1 MADKINILLL
11 GNGGREHA
19 LAWAINKS
27 SLTEK
32 LFIAP
37 GNPGTAECGT
47 NVPEL
52 KASDFDSV
60 LKFVE
65 DNTVDLV
72 VVGPEQPLVDGITD
86 FLESKGHAVFGPTKV
101 AAQLEG
107 SKSFA
112 KNVMQKYDI
121 PTAAYESFGCTEWD
135 QAEDYLKNKAVY
147 PIVLKADGLA
157 AGKGVFI
164 CPDKDE
170 ALTRLT
176 QIKEIPTLKQ
186 AAQTLV
192 IEEFMEGEEVSV
204 FAISDG
210 GNARIIAQAQDHKRI
225 GEGDTGL
232 NTGGMGAYCPAPILD
247 DKGLDEVFDLVV
259 QPTIEGM
266 AKEGMPYKGILYCGL
281 MMTSEGPKV
290 VEYNCRFGD
299 PECQA
304 ILPRLE
310 TDLVQMMLYS
320 LDNELDKISLKK
332 SDCFECCVVLVSGGY
347 PEAYEKG
354 KVITG
359 LRDISDD
366 VLVFQSGTALV
377 DDKLVTAGGRVLS
390 VVGSGKT
397 LQEAIDKTYAE
408 VGKIHFEN
416 MFFRKD
422 IGAKGLKHCK

>member
-1 MADKINILLL
+1 MSDKINILLL

-27 SLTEK
+27 SLTET

-47 NVPEL
+47 NVPDL

-65 DNTVDLV
+65 DNTVHLV

-135 QAEDYLKNKAVY
+135 QAEKYLKEKAGY

-164 CPDKDE
+164 CHDKDE
-170 ALTRLT
+170 ALTRLA

-247 DKGLDEVFDLVV
+247 DEGLDEVYNLVIK
-259 QPTIEGM
+259 PTIEGM

-281 MMTSEGPKV
+281 MMTSDGPKV

-332 SDCFECCVVLVSGGY
+332 SDCYECCVVLVSGGY

-359 LRDISDD
+359 LNDISDD
-366 VLVFQSGTALV
+366 VLVFQSGTALEGG
-377 DDKLVTAGGRVLS
+377 KLVTAGGRVLS

-397 LQEAIDKTYAE
+397 LKEAIDKTYAE
-408 VGKIHFEN
+408 IGKIHFEN
-416 MFFRKD
+416 MYFRKD

>member
-1 MADKINILLL
+1 MIFLQLRMNHLVYRMGSA
-11 GNGGREHA
+11 
-19 LAWAINKS
+19 
-27 SLTEK
+27 EK
-32 LFIAP
+32 
-37 GNPGTAECGT
+37 
-47 NVPEL
+47 
-52 KASDFDSV
+52 
-60 LKFVE
+60 
-65 DNTVDLV
+65 
-72 VVGPEQPLVDGITD
+72 
-86 FLESKGHAVFGPTKV
+86 
-101 AAQLEG
+101 
-107 SKSFA
+107 
-112 KNVMQKYDI
+112 
-121 PTAAYESFGCTEWD
+121 
-135 QAEDYLKNKAVY
+135 YLKEKAGY

-164 CPDKDE
+164 CHDKDE
-170 ALTRLT
+170 ALTRLA

-247 DKGLDEVFDLVV
+247 DEGLDEVYNLVIK
-259 QPTIEGM
+259 PTIEGM

-281 MMTSEGPKV
+281 MMTSDGPKV

-332 SDCFECCVVLVSGGY
+332 SDCYECCVVLVSGGY

-359 LRDISDD
+359 LNDISDD
-366 VLVFQSGTALV
+366 VLVFQSGTALEG
-377 DDKLVTAGGRVLS
+377 DKLVTAGGRVLS

-397 LQEAIDKTYAE
+397 FKEAIDKTYAE

-416 MFFRKD
+416 MYFRKD

>member
-1 MADKINILLL
+1 M
-11 GNGGREHA
+11 
-19 LAWAINKS
+19 
-27 SLTEK
+27 
-32 LFIAP
+32 
-37 GNPGTAECGT
+37 
-47 NVPEL
+47 
-52 KASDFDSV
+52 
-60 LKFVE
+60 
-65 DNTVDLV
+65 
-72 VVGPEQPLVDGITD
+72 GPAQPLVDRITD
-86 FLESKGHAVFGPTKV
+86 FVESKGHAVFGPTKV

-135 QAEDYLKNKAVY
+135 QAEVYLKEEAGY

-157 AGKGVFI
+157 AGKEVLFARIGKTHL
-164 CPDKDE
+164 PDWNRSK
-170 ALTRLT
+170 RS
-176 QIKEIPTLKQ
+176 PLKQ

-290 VEYNCRFGD
+290 VEYNCRFG
-299 PECQA
+299 
-304 ILPRLE
+304 ILNVRLFY
-310 TDLVQMMLYS
+310 LVW
-320 LDNELDKISLKK
+320 KRISFK
-332 SDCFECCVVLVSGGY
+332 
-347 PEAYEKG
+347 
-354 KVITG
+354 
-359 LRDISDD
+359 
-366 VLVFQSGTALV
+366 
-377 DDKLVTAGGRVLS
+377 
-390 VVGSGKT
+390 
-397 LQEAIDKTYAE
+397 
-408 VGKIHFEN
+408 
-416 MFFRKD
+416 
-422 IGAKGLKHCK
+422 